1 MKLDNQIQQLIE
13 EEIKG
18 CFDFFWHES
27 NAIEGEV
34 GYGLT
39 ADVAGRPIC
48 SIATVGFAMCAYM
61 IGVEREYITFDE
73 GFSRV
78 MKTLH
83 TIKKV
88 ENHKGFMVHFLNQ
101 KTLEL
106 TKHPEY
112 STIDTAIFLMGAIT
126 AGEYF
131 GGEAK
136 EIVNELV
143 ERVDWEWLVI
153 TKNNKKIFRMAYSE
167 KIWPETD
174 GWCPALWEEYAEQ
187 LMMYILY
194 AGHPKSNKKL
204 ANDLYFGFERRVG
217 SYKGD
222 NMVYCFGNAL
232 FIHQFTHC
240 FFDFSKYVDR
250 RGFDWFKNSKTATL
264 ANRQFCIDQK
274 WSKTYGENSWGLTA
288 FEGEHG
294 YRVYGAPPFGW
305 YNQEVDMEIDGSVA
319 PYAALSSIVFTP
331 NESIEALKY
340 FASMPELK
348 GKYGFTDCYNFEN
361 GRYFS
366 KNYLGIDKGPTIV
379 MLENF
384 LNGTVWKYFMQS
396 DVAKRAIDILGF
408 TSKDQVYLDFT
419 RVKPIKIYKK

>member
-1 MKLDNQIQQLIE
+1 MEIDNQVKDLIE

-18 CFDFFWHES
+18 CFDFFWNES
-27 NAIEGEV
+27 NAEEGAL

-39 ADVAGRPIC
+39 ADVAGRPYS
-48 SIATVGFAMCAYM
+48 SIAAVGFSFCAYL
-61 IGVEREYITFDE
+61 IGVEKGYITFDE
-73 GFSRV
+73 GFYRV

-83 TIKKV
+83 TLKRV
-88 ENHKGFMVHFLNQ
+88 DSYKGFMVHFINQ
-101 KTLEL
+101 KTLANN
-106 TKHPEY
+106 KAPEY
-112 STIDTAIFLMGAIT
+112 STIDTAILLMGAIT

-131 GGEAK
+131 GGEVK
-136 EIVNELV
+136 ELVNELV
-143 ERVDWEWLVI
+143 ERVDWEWLVT
-153 TKNNKKIFRMAYSE
+153 TKNNKKVFRMAYSE
-167 KIWPETD
+167 ETFAD
-174 GWCPALWEEYAEQ
+174 NGGWCKAVWEEYAEQ

-194 AGHPKSNKKL
+194 AGHPKSDKKL

-250 RGFDWFKNSKTATL
+250 RGFDWFKNSVAATL

-288 FEGEHG
+288 FESETG
-294 YRVYGAPPFGW
+294 YKVYGAPPFGW
-305 YNQEVDMEIDGSVA
+305 YNQEIDIDLDGSVA
-319 PYAALSSIVFTP
+319 PYAALSSICFTP
-331 NESIEALKY
+331 KESIEALKY

-366 KNYLGIDKGPTIV
+366 TTYLGIDKGPTIV

-396 DVAKRAIDILGF
+396 DVCKRAIDILGF
-408 TSKDQVYLDFT
+408 TSKEESYLDFT
-419 RVKPIKIYKK
+419 RESLLK